1 MRSVQM
7 NPEYLSTIEAAKRL
21 QVATGTIQK
30 MVDTGILNAWK
41 TSGGHRRILLES
53 IEAFERNQRKQKRKE
68 TNAPSDQTL
77 LGNKASGKLLII
89 EDSHFF
95 AGKLKEFI
103 KIEIANIDID
113 ISYNAFE
120 AVHLV
125 ANQKYDAL
133 ILDMKMPGFDG
144 FSFLSQLGINYP
156 GLIGSTIILTEL
168 EVKDVKDRLNV
179 YKPPAIL
186 HKSNFE
192 DELLNLLKNI
202 FEQVKI
208 T

>member
-1 MRSVQM
+1 MSS
-7 NPEYLSTIEAAKRL
+7 EYLTTIEAAKRL

-30 MVDTGILNAWK
+30 MVDTGVLNAWK
-41 TSGGHRRILLES
+41 TSGGHRRILLKS
-53 IEAFERNQRKQKRKE
+53 IEAFEKKQRKQKYGENNTPGDEVSSEKK
-68 TNAPSDQTL
+68 SI
-77 LGNKASGKLLII
+77 KKLLII

-95 AGKLKEFI
+95 AGKLKEFVKGNI
-103 KIEIANIDID
+103 PNIDVD
-113 ISYNAFE
+113 ITYNAFD

-125 ANQKYDAL
+125 SEQIYNAL

-156 GLIGSTIILTEL
+156 ALIGSTIILTEL
-168 EVKDVKDRLNV
+168 EEKDVKDRLKL
-179 YKPPAIL
+179 YKPPIVL

-202 FEQVKI
+202 LDQAKI